1 MIAQTTALVTFA
13 AMSRTLG
20 CFDAVHPAQLAI
32 ESLVSLGVLT
42 TVPSWLIAPL
52 MSDVGDTE
60 AGCLAFR
67 TVSQGLHIGD
77 SLSILHDFASERPMW

>member
-32 ESLVSLGVLT
+32 ESLV
-42 TVPSWLIAPL
+42 IAP
-52 MSDVGDTE
+52 
-60 AGCLAFR
+60 
-67 TVSQGLHIGD
+67 
-77 SLSILHDFASERPMW
+77 